1 MSQKVRDLQQIS
13 SKQGNDIKEFKK
25 IISLKETSELKKI
38 DEIADLKKEL
48 RNLKNTHQKEMDSIK
63 L

>member
-1 MSQKVRDLQQIS
+1 MSQKVKDLQLIS

-25 IISLKETSELKKI
+25 IISMKETSELKKI
-38 DEIADLKKEL
+38 DEIAELKKEL
-48 RNLKNTHQKEMDSIK
+48 RNLKNSHKKEIDSIK

>member
-1 MSQKVRDLQQIS
+1 MSQKVRDLHQIS

-25 IISLKETSELKKI
+25 IIGLKETSELKKI